1 MQTAEALRQAADP
14 ELLAALVA
22 AFPSPEAIEPRRYF
36 ANEWALEK
44 IPSLE
49 GDLDR
54 RLEILSTRREA
65 ALAKLEKD
73 LDRYTDLLTRKLDA
87 LSDYDITIA
96 YGGKPLEALY
106 GALKFKIAHAS
117 YQLSMGHALTV
128 AIAETMAV
136 IERARPQL
144 DLF

>member
-1 MQTAEALRQAADP
+1 MQTAEALRKAADP

-22 AFPSPEAIEPRRYF
+22 AFPSPEAIAPRRYF
-36 ANEWALEK
+36 ANELALEK
-44 IPSLE
+44 LPDVH

-65 ALAKLEKD
+65 ALAELAKD
-73 LDRYTDLLTRKLDA
+73 LDRYADLLSRKLDA

-96 YGGKPLEALY
+96 HGGKPLEALY

-117 YQLSMGHALTV
+117 YQLSMSQALTL
-128 AIAETMAV
+128 AIEETNAA